1 MDEFNILQLT
11 YIRKVIGKSGYLKNI
26 EELLG
31 KLNDDNIKK
40 DKNKEMDMNK
50 LINDRKELINFIKET
65 IMEEPENQKG
75 NNVTLKDVNNNNKLY
90 NNYNGDINIFLG
102 KLNN

>member
-1 MDEFNILQLT
+1 M
-11 YIRKVIGKSGYLKNI
+11 I
-26 EELLG
+26 ER
-31 KLNDDNIKK
+31 N
-40 DKNKEMDMNK
+40 
-50 LINDRKELINFIKET
+50 LINFIKET